1 MLGPMRTRF
10 GAAGLIFAGTVVL
23 GVALAGLGI
32 STSQFLAFVALFT
45 VGLGWLAVLA
55 TLNTATQFAVPAQH
69 RASGFAH
76 TW

>member
-1 MLGPMRTRF
+1 
-10 GAAGLIFAGTVVL
+10 
-23 GVALAGLGI
+23 LGI